1 MKKALITMT
10 LAAIAAAMTGCKS
23 VEVDRRGE
31 ALALDKNGEVVK
43 TAAGE
48 PLVLDRGWSVDYFQ
62 HWNWQKFDALEATA
76 GQAALRINNYQG
88 GADATNLTQ
97 LVYTSLDGLTKLV
110 ATAADA
116 YVKVAGGGAQADTA
130 LTVAGRMISYFT
142 GKGGDAAK
150 ATVSNDG
157 NSVKV
162 TDGKTTIL
170 CDKDGN
176 CSDCSD
182 GSCNP

>member
-1 MKKALITMT
+1 MKKLMMIA
-10 LAAIAAAMTGCKS
+10 LAACAAAMTGCKS

-48 PLVLDRGWSVDYFQ
+48 PLVLDKGWSVDYFQ
-62 HWNWQKFDALEATA
+62 HWNWQEFDSLSAKA
-76 GQAALRINNYQG
+76 GQAELAINNYRG
-88 GADATNLTQ
+88 GADATNLTH
-97 LVYTSLDGLTKLV
+97 LVHTWLDGLTRVV

-150 ATVSNDG
+150 ASVSTDG
-157 NSVKV
+157 NAVKV
-162 TDGKTTIL
+162 TDGTTTIL

-176 CSDCSD
+176 CSECTS
-182 GSCNP
+182 GACNP